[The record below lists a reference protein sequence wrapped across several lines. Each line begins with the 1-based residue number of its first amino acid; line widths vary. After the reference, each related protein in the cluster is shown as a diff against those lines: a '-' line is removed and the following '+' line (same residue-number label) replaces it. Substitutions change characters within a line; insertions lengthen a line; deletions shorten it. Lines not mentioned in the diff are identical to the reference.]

1 MGIKKGIGWS
11 IAGILAFQYA
21 AYKLNQPGLGQLVS
35 DMVHSGGIGEGIDTI
50 FRYMFDFYGRDMFYD
65 KFAALGTAG
74 QAAMYGGLSNI
85 VYNLFKKQEKQ
96 EPEKPEPEK

>member
-1 MGIKKGIGWS
+1 MGIKKGIAWS
-11 IAGILAFQYA
+11 IVGIIAFEWA
-21 AYKLNQPGLGQLVS
+21 AHELNQPGLGRLIDDV
-35 DMVHSGGIGEGIDTI
+35 VHSASLGEGISTMS
-50 FRYMFDFYGRDMFYD
+50 RYMFDFYGRDMFYD